1 MTGVSLQDHVA
12 AALLSPVREL
22 EPGHLT
28 GLFRFPGSS
37 GVFSGHFPGKPILP
51 GIAQILAALLV
62 AGKGTAPPLR
72 QIKRCKFTRAVL
84 PNEDVSVNVRLS
96 GGEKDQAPATAELY
110 VGEEKCASMSLLVG
124 SVEANRAAP

>member
-1 MTGVSLQDHVA
+1 MTRVSLQDHVA
-12 AALLSPVREL
+12 AALLSPVREP

-62 AGKGTAPPLR
+62 AGRGTVPPLR
-72 QIKRCKFTRAVL
+72 RIKRCKFTRAVL
-84 PNEDVSVNVRLS
+84 PDEDVSVNVRLT
-96 GGEKDQAPATAELY
+96 GGEQDQSPVTAELY
-110 VGEEKCASMSLLVG
+110 VGEVKCASMSLFVAPG
-124 SVEANRAAP
+124 EADGGAP